1 MNDKLRK
8 QSLELAVEIQIK
20 DLFLEN
26 KIYNNESSYLMNQK
40 IINILSQLP
49 NEPVENEYLKEL
61 FLRIEKKYLKDWY
74 QHQRKDDEWLRHGG
88 TLWAS
93 F

>member
-49 NEPVENEYLKEL
+49 NGPVENEYLKEL
-61 FLRIEKKYLKDWY
+61 FLRIEKKYLNDWY
-74 QHQRKDDEWLRHGG
+74 QNWRKDDE
-88 TLWAS
+88 
-93 F
+93 